1 MINKNEK
8 SSTIENND
16 IFIYFSIAL
25 VTVILMLIAPM
36 LNKGIY
42 AKTSTLPA
50 NFDDKGKAQQT
61 ALTEESGKALETYM
75 KPYEDSVNMTRSY
88 QEENKKYLSKY
99 KASRAGKTSN

>member
-88 QEENKKYLSKY
+88 QEENKKYLHNQNIKP
-99 KASRAGKTSN
+99 AEQ